1 MFLSAGSNLILQK
14 KHILTLEGA
23 AVDQSDGAIVSG
35 AATANPVEGVGSSQ
49 ATGSSTAANASTA
62 PPQPSLKRKTST
74 TSNAGAPQRDG
85 NDKSRYLTYQTHLIL
100 KFWIRETKFGR
111 IFQNFIF
118 AFCWHANL
126 TLEEQV
132 LTDLALFTYVS

>member
-14 KHILTLEGA
+14 NHILTLEGA

-35 AATANPVEGVGSSQ
+35 AASATPVEGVGSSQ

-111 IFQNFIF
+111 IFQKIIF
-118 AFCWHANL
+118 AFC
-126 TLEEQV
+126 
-132 LTDLALFTYVS
+132 

>member
-35 AATANPVEGVGSSQ
+35 AASANPVEGVGSSQ
-49 ATGSSTAANASTA
+49 VTGSSTAANASTA

-85 NDKSRYLTYQTHLIL
+85 NDKSR
-100 KFWIRETKFGR
+100 
-111 IFQNFIF
+111 
-118 AFCWHANL
+118 
-126 TLEEQV
+126 
-132 LTDLALFTYVS
+132 